1 MKTRKSVPRLFSIGV
16 LWPVLLCLL
25 VTSGETRAASVFP
38 NRKAVHACSLRSVE
52 TDDLLDRN
60 CQIESTH
67 GEDSDANLLMSFGET
82 NCTVELKNCVPGV
95 CYSIVDVTHGLSRD
109 AIARKNPSSFFSSIS
124 LAGAKEVSHTSRGV
138 SFRSEEKTVVLRYST
153 HTCSDFYWYH
163 GREKQQLC
171 DAPYAAVM
179 SVDAGTPYSLP
190 CSA

>member
-1 MKTRKSVPRLFSIGV
+1 MKTTFILRLSPLALMV
-16 LWPVLLCLL
+16 WTTLLGLL
-25 VTSGETRAASVFP
+25 LISSETSASVFP
-38 NRKAVHACSLRSVE
+38 NRKAVHACSLRSIE

-67 GEDSDANLLMSFGET
+67 GEDSDSNLLMSFGET

-95 CYSIVDVTHGLSRD
+95 CYSIVDVTFGLSKD

-124 LAGAKEVSHTSRGV
+124 LVGAKDVSHTSRGV
-138 SFRSEEKTVVLRYST
+138 SFRSEEKTIVLNYST

-171 DAPYAAVM
+171 DAPYAAIM
-179 SVDAGTPYSLP
+179 SIDAGTPYSLP